1 MKKLIS
7 MVLVLSLILTMG
19 CQKQSDQEIS
29 KESYRDQLTPEEI
42 QQGTATFDMGEK
54 LSVDATLTPQKEYEA
69 GLNSYDSQ
77 IVYEGKAGTED
88 SFKKKMTLFGSDQKQ
103 LNDCLNEWQKG
114 TLQKMTVDIPEKMF
128 EMIGTGTFHTD
139 AGKTYTLS
147 MLWEHNYPYYP
158 EKSVVLPQLS
168 IYPEEQ
174 ELDIRH
180 QMYGESGKKPAAKQE
195 TDDEKKQAAEY
206 KAWLEKLMGRKLA
219 DRYRVMD
226 TEPDGSGNRYT
237 VYEYYHDVDGF
248 PLVQSSLSYRMKEG
262 ETADEEAQSGGTG
275 GIQLDT
281 LYEPAQQIMT
291 DQDGICAVSC
301 YSFYEKGKIYKKDQT
316 VISPDEILKKMKAY
330 YERMVQLDKKTIR
343 EIELVYTLYFSDGNE
358 GKIRL
363 VMTPVW
369 RVVVQDEGED
379 ANLVFWYDAFNGECY
394 GENTNEQ

>member
-1 MKKLIS
+1 

-19 CQKQSDQEIS
+19 CQKQSDQEMS
-29 KESYRDQLTPEEI
+29 KGNYRDQLTPEEI

-88 SFKKKMTLFGSDQKQ
+88 SFKKKTTLFGNDQKQ

-114 TLQKMTVDIPEKMF
+114 TLQKIAVNIPGKKE
-128 EMIGTGTFHTD
+128 EQGPMIGTGTFHTD
-139 AGKTYTLS
+139 AGRTYTLS
-147 MLWEHNYPYYP
+147 MWWEHNYPYYP
-158 EKSVVLPQLS
+158 KKSVVSPELS

-174 ELDIRH
+174 ELDVTN
-180 QMYGESGKKPAAKQE
+180 QMYHGNQKKPATKQE

-219 DRYRVMD
+219 GRYRVMD
-226 TEPDGSGNRYT
+226 TDPDGSGKRYT

-248 PLVQSSLSYRMKEG
+248 PLVPSSLSYRMKEG

-281 LYEPAQQIMT
+281 LCEPAQRVMT

-301 YSFYEKGKIYKKDQT
+301 YSFFEKGKIYKKDQT